1 MTLFGWELIKIL
13 KRRMTRV
20 ILAVSLVLAAGSAL
34 FLGFSNYSFGVE
46 VAAPTW
52 QARSRS
58 VQATADAAAWHGPLT
73 AETLCAAR
81 DRCRTVLQQP
91 AGDLNGADA
100 YVAGDILYMAARVFT
115 EAGEI
120 SWANWPAQ
128 STALDDDALAQL
140 YTLRARHVA
149 AMIDAAPADR
159 QAALRALNDR
169 VSIPFVY
176 DWVDGH
182 EAEIVQLGNV
192 IFLVGLLLCAAVAPV
207 FCGEV
212 HTRVYTV
219 SHCARHGRGRL
230 AAAKLAAALV
240 FAGGAFAVCTGV
252 FVAVQLA
259 LFGARGLSA
268 SLQITAP
275 DCVLPL
281 SYGQAEAWL
290 LLGGLVSCLAG
301 VAITAALSARLDSEF
316 PVLLV
321 LFALLVFLRALVG
334 AGMLGGPL
342 EPLSQSL
349 PFLSGLQEFL
359 DNRLLALPGGPALP
373 APWYRLAVQPL
384 YLVVLLPLAWRWYVR
399 RQVR

>member
-20 ILAVSLVLAAGSAL
+20 ILTVSLVLAAGSAL

>member
-91 AGDLNGADA
+91 AGDLDGADA

-159 QAALRALNDR
+159 QAALRVLNDR

-359 DNRLLALPGGPALP
+359 DNRLLALP

>member
-159 QAALRALNDR
+159 QAALRVLNDR
-169 VSIPFVY
+169 
-176 DWVDGH
+176 VDGH

-321 LFALLVFLRALVG
+321 LFALLVFLRALVE

-373 APWYRLAVQPL
+373 APWYRLAVQSL
-384 YLVVLLPLAWRWYVR
+384 YLVVLLPLAWRWYAR

>member
-91 AGDLNGADA
+91 VGDLNGADA

-182 EAEIVQLGNV
+182 EAEIVQLGNA

-349 PFLSGLQEFL
+349 PFLSGLQEFF
-359 DNRLLALPGGPALP
+359 DNRLLALPGGLALP

-384 YLVVLLPLAWRWYVR
+384 YLVLLPLAWRWYVR